1 MAGEDSVLFIQRR
14 AGRSGAQTCLLRL
27 ARADERA
34 GGQPLIVTAATGWLT
49 AAAAAASIPTETL
62 PFPSPRSLT
71 ARLWGNRLWAGQLA
85 ALLKASGLAP
95 TMVVGND
102 HHESL
107 LALALA
113 RTLNVRSGVIL
124 RSSGMTARDFIKHD
138 CRRHDVVF
146 AIGEDFLLRVRDF
159 PGGERVLPLSDGL
172 DETDFVATSPLS
184 ASFPERAL
192 VLGTPHPAK
201 GWSDLLA
208 ARELLPGASPLKHI
222 QFDFTATPSAAE
234 REALG
239 LNRFDLTRCRFLE
252 RTEDFAARLAEY
264 DLVINASRR
273 ETFGMAAL
281 ETLAAGRVLVSSR
294 TGVVERVIDDPRL
307 LFGPNDPADLA
318 RALAGLPELW
328 ATIAPV
334 IDTSRQRLRAAYGVE
349 AALSQ
354 FRAGI
359 ASTRA
364 AS

>member
-27 ARADERA
+27 ARADARA

-49 AAAAAASIPTETL
+49 TAAAAASISVETL

-85 ALLKASGLAP
+85 ARLKARGVAP

-113 RTLNVRSGVIL
+113 GPLKVPSGVIL
-124 RSSGMTARDFIKHD
+124 RSSGMTSRDFAKHA
-138 CRRHDVVF
+138 CGRHDAVF
-146 AIGEDFLLRVRDF
+146 AIGEDFLNRVRSF
-159 PGGERVLPLSDGL
+159 PGGEQALPLSDGL
-172 DETDFVATSPLS
+172 DEADFVAAPPLS

-201 GWSDLLA
+201 GWGDLLA
-208 ARELLPGASPLKHI
+208 AREQLPEASPLKHI
-222 QFDFTATPSAAE
+222 QLDFTATPSAAE

-239 LNRFDLTRCRFLE
+239 LHRVDLTRCRFLE

-281 ETLAAGRVLVSSR
+281 EALAAGRVLVSSR

-307 LFGPNDPADLA
+307 LFRADDPADLA

-328 ATIAPV
+328 ATIAPG
-334 IDTSRQRLRAAYGVE
+334 IDTSRQHLRGAYGVE

-359 ASTRA
+359 ASARA